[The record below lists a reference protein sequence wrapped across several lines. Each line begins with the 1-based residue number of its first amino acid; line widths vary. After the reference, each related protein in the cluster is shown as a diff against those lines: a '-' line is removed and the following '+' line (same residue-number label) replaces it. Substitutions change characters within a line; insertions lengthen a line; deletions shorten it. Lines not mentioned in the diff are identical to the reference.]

1 MTFLTRRKTFAL
13 LAVTAIAV
21 GGWVFLTERPMSVS
35 VVVAED
41 ATSVRVYGL
50 GTVEARVVSKIGFEV
65 GAALTELLVD
75 HNERVTKGQLLA
87 RLHPAEQAARVARAE
102 AGVAASEAAILKAEA
117 NVARVK
123 AVLAQRMA
131 AHVRQ
136 QDLAARS
143 AVAATAAEEA
153 QRDVDVAAADL
164 TVAQSEVEVVTAQAA
179 DARAALEYEQT
190 LLEHH
195 ALTAPF
201 DSVVVERYAE
211 AGMVVRAGDVIFTL
225 MDTKTV
231 WVQSYIDE
239 GRAGEIAL
247 GQTAEIR
254 LRSLPHAVFAGK
266 VARIGIESDRVNE
279 ERRVWIACSDCPDE
293 MFLGEQAEV
302 RITVAALA
310 QALLVPEVAIDG
322 FDGHQGRV
330 WAVKDGRLA
339 QVALIFGHRTEDAR
353 VEVVSGLPEGAAIV
367 ASPLKGVTEGRLA
380 RITTSVWGDTP

>member
-1 MTFLTRRKTFAL
+1 MTFLTKRTGVAL
-13 LAVTAIAV
+13 LAVTAIGV
-21 GGWVFLTERPMSVS
+21 GGWFFLTERPVSVS
-35 VVVAED
+35 VVAAQD
-41 ATSVRVYGL
+41 ATPVRVYGL

-75 HNERVTKGQLLA
+75 SNDHVTRGQVLA

-102 AGVAASEAAILKAEA
+102 AGVAASQAAILKAGASVER
-117 NVARVK
+117 AR
-123 AVLAQRMA
+123 AVLAQRKA
-131 AHVRQ
+131 ANVRQ
-136 QDLAARS
+136 QDLASRS
-143 AVAATAAEEA
+143 AVAAKVAEET

-164 TVAQSEVEVVTAQAA
+164 TVAQSEVDVVTAQAA
-179 DARAALEYEQT
+179 DARAGLLYEQT
-190 LLEHH
+190 LLDHH

-201 DSVVVERYAE
+201 DAVIVERHAE
-211 AGMVVRAGDVIFTL
+211 AGTVVRAGDVIFSL
-225 MDTKTV
+225 MDAKTI

-247 GQTAEIR
+247 GQAAEIR

-279 ERRVWIACSDCPDE
+279 ERRVWIACTDCPDE

-330 WAVKDGRLA
+330 WVVKDGRLA
-339 QVALIFGHRTEDAR
+339 QVALVFGHRTEDAQ
-353 VEVVSGLPEGAAIV
+353 VEVVSGLPEGGRIV
-367 ASPLKGVTEGRLA
+367 ASPLKGVTDGRLA
-380 RITTSVWGDTP
+380 RITGDAP